1 MTPGGFPHSE
11 IRGSKGDCP
20 SPRLIAAFHVLRRLP
35 VPRHPPC
42 ALGILLANKG
52 VRRNDFFL
60 VLSHSNIRLRSY
72 RPCSRTTILLL
83 ILALVMIQDHVDVSR
98 HQFRTDAARY
108 ADVKVPGAGALGTGC
123 WRSWPDR
130 TRPPIWFCLEVSQ
143 GGELKLDPLGHAL
156 SCLPRK
162 EVIQPH
168 LPVRLPCYDFTPLT
182 LHTFDASAPC
192 GFGRR
197 LRVQTTRVV

>member
-83 ILALVMIQDHVDVSR
+83 IFALVMIQDHVDVSR

-130 TRPPIWFCLEVSQ
+130 TRPPILVLSKCCSGEGSESSTLADTLYRVSLE
-143 GGELKLDPLGHAL
+143 
-156 SCLPRK
+156 
-162 EVIQPH
+162 
-168 LPVRLPCYDFTPLT
+168 
-182 LHTFDASAPC
+182 
-192 GFGRR
+192 RR
-197 LRVQTTRVV
+197 

>member
-1 MTPGGFPHSE
+1 MTPAGFPHSE

-52 VRRNDFFL
+52 VRRNEFL
-60 VLSHSNIRLRSY
+60 LGTISFKTYVLRSY
-72 RPCSRTTILLL
+72 RPCREPPSL
-83 ILALVMIQDHVDVSR
+83 ICMSHWLMIHDHVDVSR

-123 WRSWPDR
+123 WRLCR
-130 TRPPIWFCLEVSQ
+130 GRGHRFKFCLVSP
-143 GGELKLDPLGHAL
+143 GRG
-156 SCLPRK
+156 
-162 EVIQPH
+162 
-168 LPVRLPCYDFTPLT
+168 
-182 LHTFDASAPC
+182 ASARPSRTP
-192 GFGRR
+192 FS
-197 LRVQTTRVV
+197 TSP